1 MMGRRVSGDSSLSR
15 FVVSSVPVSVHD
27 NTTAQFAD
35 TDQGLNII
43 RTSSGSVNIRQQQQS
58 RAAPAI
64 VRRAPGGRALSQ
76 EDLESFGLSIEVN
89 SDFGPP
95 NQQPGRPQQVV
106 TGSPQFSSSVQLTS
120 VPVSQLQFSPSV
132 NAGYVSVSSSA
143 AAGQPDTAAGQLQ
156 FTQFSPA
163 QGQPTA
169 VVSSQFSPLANQ
181 LRNNSSPFSPPTSKQ
196 PFQF

>member
-1 MMGRRVSGDSSLSR
+1 MSR
-15 FVVSSVPVSVHD
+15 FVVSSGPAVSVHD
-27 NTTAQFAD
+27 NAAAGQFVD
-35 TDQGLNII
+35 TYQGINII
-43 RTSSGSVNIRQQQQS
+43 RTSSGTVNIRQQQS
-58 RAAPAI
+58 RAGPAI

-95 NQQPGRPQQVV
+95 NQQPGRQQQVV
-106 TGSPQFSSSVQLTS
+106 AGSPQFSSSVQLTS
-120 VPVSQLQFSPSV
+120 VPVSQLQFSPNV
-132 NAGYVSVSSSA
+132 NSGQYVTVSSAA
-143 AAGQPDTAAGQLQ
+143 AAGQPDTAAAGQLQ
-156 FTQFSPA
+156 FTQFSPAAQA